1 MKKINP
7 KLFKLAMSKF
17 ATGVTVIT
25 INEKGLFIGKT
36 INSFSSVSL
45 TPPLVLFSLDKKSSS
60 LRNYKEAKSLGINI
74 LAKNQ
79 RKVSNYF
86 SNKKPIWG
94 STKYFLTKKNI
105 PMIEECVAN
114 IGCRTIKKLK
124 HGDHII
130 FICQVIEIQINDIKK
145 PLIYLNSKYI

>member
-36 INSFSSVSL
+36 VNSFSSVSL

-114 IGCRTIKKLK
+114 IDCRTIKKLK

-130 FICQVIEIQINDIKK
+130 FICQVTEIQINDIKK